1 MRRPPIF
8 LAFVCSVVAYCA
20 FVAFMVG
27 LPLQGFLAHTA
38 SDDAFY
44 YLEIASRFGES
55 AWPTFDG
62 LHRTTGF
69 HPLWQVLLVPLAWV
83 FQDDPWLL
91 ARVAVGVSALALLA
105 AALVF
110 ARLVGRL
117 CGPEAGY
124 LTGCL
129 FLGSAGIARFG
140 LLGMEAPLAM
150 ALLGIALDIATRA
163 QVRWWLLGITAGMA
177 VLARLDMVLPL
188 GVGLL
193 LTTHSRWPAWKGPV
207 RAIVAAS
214 LVVLPVLV
222 LNVTTTGHL
231 TTISAATKS
240 ASVSKH
246 AHDTLGGRLSVGY
259 AAMVTRA
266 AVDNGKQLARTV
278 LGGPPAA
285 ALAVA
290 AGDHPSGVDA
300 RKHIPA
306 VVALSVLLAAF
317 AVIVALRVR
326 PRATSDETNAQARV
340 ILAGTLV
347 VGAVLHFVAQAVL
360 LPGQTGPWYYG
371 IELLAVVV
379 GSTLLAC
386 RVRWF
391 ERALVGVSLARLAA
405 LVILLVALSVARGR
419 GRLHEK
425 TSFCNAMM
433 QMAGVIDRVTEPGA
447 RIGSRNAGL
456 LGFASSR
463 TVVNLDGLVNDWE
476 YYDAVARGDVRAWM
490 ALRHIRYFA
499 DCASPSLAEDYR
511 KRMGYGPEEVQ
522 VIYTADG
529 GTCQAFL
536 WRLGE

>member
-1 MRRPPIF
+1 MMRRQPLFFAF
-8 LAFVCSVVAYCA
+8 LCSVVAYSV

-44 YLEIASRFGES
+44 YLEIASRFGEP

-69 HPLWQVLLVPLAWV
+69 HPLWQLLLVPLAWV
-83 FQDDPWLL
+83 FQDHPWLL
-91 ARVAVGVSALALLA
+91 ARVAVGLSALALLV

-150 ALLGIALDIATRA
+150 GLLGIALDIATRTH
-163 QVRWWLLGITAGMA
+163 VRWWLLGITAGMA

-193 LTTHSRWPAWKGPV
+193 LTAHSRWPAWKGPV

-214 LVVLPVLV
+214 LVVLPFVA
-222 LNVTTTGHL
+222 LNVTSTGHL

-240 ASVSKH
+240 ASVSRH

-326 PRATSDETNAQARV
+326 PRATCDETNAQARV

-347 VGAVLHFVAQAVL
+347 VGAVLHFVAQA
-360 LPGQTGPWYYG
+360 
-371 IELLAVVV
+371 
-379 GSTLLAC
+379 
-386 RVRWF
+386 VRWF

-419 GRLHEK
+419 GRLHER

-476 YYDAVARGDVRAWM
+476 YYDAVARGDVRTWM